1 MQGTGWWKYEFC
13 YGRYVRQFHVDK
25 NGETSVNLGSFDE
38 DAHKEWLKEN
48 PQKRPNSKPGSRT
61 HLTHFYQGGALC
73 DKTGEKRQTEVQ
85 LKCMEN
91 SSSLTKVSLF
101 LMEPKVCQYIL
112 GVESPL
118 ICEIIEKANE
128 DGLVPQHLIS
138 QIVDQKNA
146 AQRRNENENVDDETS
161 DVSYENTNN

>member
-13 YGRYVRQFHVDK
+13 YGRYVRQFHADK
-25 NGETSVNLGSFDE
+25 SGETSVMLGYFDE

-48 PQKRPNSKPGSRT
+48 PQKRAISKVGGARAQ
-61 HLTHFYQGGALC
+61 LTHFYQGGTIC

-91 SSSLTKVSLF
+91 SSSMTKVSLF
-101 LMEPKVCQYIL
+101 LMEPKMCQYIL

-118 ICEIIEKANE
+118 ICDIIEKANE
-128 DGLVPQHLIS
+128 DGLVPRQVLSKIM
-138 QIVDQKNA
+138 DQTNSV
-146 AQRRNENENVDDETS
+146 QVNENDSVNGVENDN
-161 DVSYENTNN
+161 ENNSNN